1 MQVLR
6 LLIALSFIVSF
17 SAQAMD
23 IQVKEG
29 YIRAVPPTSAVTAA
43 FMEVH
48 NQGNKARALV
58 SASSAAA
65 EAVELHTHTNIDGVM
80 QMRQVEKIDLQAKST
95 THLKPGGLHIMLIG
109 LKAPLQTD
117 ELVLIN
123 VTLDDGSL
131 LELNLPVRKMAGRG
145 HMHQHHEHQHERHQ
159 SMPRQNRSKN
169 IQNN

>member
-1 MQVLR
+1 MQALR
-6 LLIALSFIVSF
+6 LLIALSFVFSF

-23 IQVKEG
+23 IQVKDG

-48 NQGNKARALV
+48 NQGDQARAFV

-80 QMRQVEKIDLQAKST
+80 QMRQLEKIDLPAKSS
-95 THLKPGGLHIMLIG
+95 THLQPGGLHIMLIG
-109 LKAPLQTD
+109 LKAPLQAG
-117 ELVLIN
+117 EQVLIN

-145 HMHQHHEHQHERHQ
+145 HMHHNQQQEHHKQMHK
-159 SMPRQNRSKN
+159 QNRPRN
-169 IQNN
+169 MQNN